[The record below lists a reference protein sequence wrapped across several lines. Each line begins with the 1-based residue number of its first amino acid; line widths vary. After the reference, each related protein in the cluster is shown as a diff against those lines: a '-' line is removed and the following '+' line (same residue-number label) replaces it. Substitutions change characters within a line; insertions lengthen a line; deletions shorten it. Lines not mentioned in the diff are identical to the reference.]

1 MQELVSETLKNLY
14 RLFEDLILYGKE
26 IAQEVEDTAE
36 QLKQAIRD
44 SFARMLR
51 QLASREG
58 WDKPAHLV
66 PSGAREATEA
76 RNAAA
81 VTRWHTAATGE

>member
-1 MQELVSETLKNLY
+1 MFEGSLDGLRELFDA
-14 RLFEDLILYGKE
+14 LFDK
-26 IAQEVEDTAE
+26 TE
-36 QLKQAIRD
+36 QLVEEIKRIIVCCDNR
-44 SFARMLR
+44 REKR
-51 QLASREG
+51 LASRKG

>member
-1 MQELVSETLKNLY
+1 MQELDSKTLEYLY
-14 RLFEDLILYGKE
+14 RLFEGLILNGKE
-26 IAQEVEDTAE
+26 LPQEVEDTAE
-36 QLKQAIRD
+36 QFKQAIRE

-51 QLASREG
+51 RLASREG
-58 WDKPAHLV
+58 WDKPAHFV

>member
-1 MQELVSETLKNLY
+1 MFSDAIDKLMDKLTE
-14 RLFEDLILYGKE
+14 LFEELIVKGEQIEQE
-26 IAQEVEDTAE
+26 IKRIIVDGWE
-36 QLKQAIRD
+36 
-44 SFARMLR
+44 RMHR
-51 QLASREG
+51 RLASREG